1 MKFFSLNKLQEQA
14 LEEKIINMRLKVS
27 KKVSQRLKRTYETK
41 RKIGL
46 LKRIE
51 EISLGGEYTGLI
63 NDK

>member
-1 MKFFSLNKLQEQA
+1 MKFVSLNKLQEQA

-46 LKRIE
+46 LKWIE

>member
-14 LEEKIINMRLKVS
+14 LEVKIINMRLKVS

-46 LKRIE
+46 LKWIE
-51 EISLGGEYTGLI
+51 EISLGGEYKGLI
-63 NDK
+63 SDK

>member
-46 LKRIE
+46 LKWIE

>member
-14 LEEKIINMRLKVS
+14 LEVKIINMRLKVS

-51 EISLGGEYTGLI
+51 EISLGGEYKGLI
-63 NDK
+63 SDK

>member
-1 MKFFSLNKLQEQA
+1 MKFFSLHKLQEQA

-46 LKRIE
+46 LKWIE

>member
-14 LEEKIINMRLKVS
+14 LEVKIINMRLKVS

>member
-1 MKFFSLNKLQEQA
+1 MKLFSLNKLQEQA

>member
-14 LEEKIINMRLKVS
+14 LEVKIINMRLKVS

-46 LKRIE
+46 LKWIE

>member
-1 MKFFSLNKLQEQA
+1 MKFVSLNKLQEQA
-14 LEEKIINMRLKVS
+14 LEVKIINMRLKVS

-46 LKRIE
+46 LKWIE